1 MILGFNVKE
10 PYRKKLAAITHVD
23 NTGRIQTVKKED
35 NPRYHALIKA
45 FGDITGVYCL
55 LNTSF
60 NIQGQPIVRTPED
73 AIECFLKNNMDM
85 LAIGDYVVWKREIV

>member
-10 PYRKKLAAITHVD
+10 PYREKLAAVTHVD
-23 NTGRIQTVKKED
+23 NTGRIQSVSKED
-35 NPRYHALIKA
+35 NPRYHELIKN
-45 FGDITGVYCL
+45 FGRITGVYCI

-73 AIECFLKNNMDM
+73 ALECFIKNNMDI
-85 LAIGDYVVWKREIV
+85 LVLGDYVIWKN